1 MVGTWT
7 RTSSMLHSTPSS
19 PSTLLKTRAK
29 SIRQHIKT
37 VPTPRCDEGHEWSL
51 SFQPE
56 SGIWIE
62 LREVLCTCSF
72 PKVRSTDG
80 REWFSCWT
88 YSFLLNSLV
97 KSTHTLT
104 SLLSLVVTTMVAH
117 HSVRWSTG
125 DITRLSNILAIL
137 CVVSSYSDVGTFFGT
152 VSANG
157 FASSFSLMVYSS
169 VIVPSP
175 SNSDG

>member
-1 MVGTWT
+1 MVGTLT

-29 SIRQHIKT
+29 SRRQHVKT
-37 VPTPRCDEGHEWSL
+37 VPTPRCDEGCEWSL

-62 LREVLCTCSF
+62 LGEVLCTCSF
-72 PKVRSTDG
+72 PKVRSTYG

-88 YSFLLNSLV
+88 YSLSLV
-97 KSTHTLT
+97 KSTHTPT
-104 SLLSLVVTTMVAH
+104 SLLSLVVTTMLAH

-125 DITRLSNILAIL
+125 NITRLSNILAIL
-137 CVVSSYSDVGTFFGT
+137 CVVSSYSGIGTFFGT
-152 VSANG
+152 VSAKG
-157 FASSFSLMVYSS
+157 FTSSFSLMVY
-169 VIVPSP
+169 
-175 SNSDG
+175 

>member
-7 RTSSMLHSTPSS
+7 RTSPMLHSTPSS
-19 PSTLLKTRAK
+19 PSTLLKTRAR

-37 VPTPRCDEGHEWSL
+37 VPTPRCDEGREWSL

-56 SGIWIE
+56 SGIWIG
-62 LREVLCTCSF
+62 LGEVLCTCSF

-88 YSFLLNSLV
+88 YSLSLV
-97 KSTHTLT
+97 KSSHTLT
-104 SLLSLVVTTMVAH
+104 SLLSLVVTTMVAQ

-137 CVVSSYSDVGTFFGT
+137 CVVSSYSSVRTFFGT
-152 VSANG
+152 VSAKG
-157 FASSFSLMVYSS
+157 FTSSFSFMVYSS

-175 SNSDG
+175 SNSGG